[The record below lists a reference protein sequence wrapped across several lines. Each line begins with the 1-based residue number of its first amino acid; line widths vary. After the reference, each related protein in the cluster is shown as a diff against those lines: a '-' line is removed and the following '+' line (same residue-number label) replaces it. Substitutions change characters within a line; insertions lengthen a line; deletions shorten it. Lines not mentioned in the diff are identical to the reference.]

1 MPAETTIQTQSEAD
15 EKMVN
20 LPSEGAGVEVE
31 VKDTP
36 TIVNSETDETI
47 DVGEKPIKEA
57 VASETEVE
65 DYGKKVQSR
74 IDKLTKKLR
83 ALSRSLLASPCTP
96 WAYSMAAASRLSGS
110 RNFFV
115 SLSIRD

>member
-1 MPAETTIQTQSEAD
+1 MPAEPTTVQTQAEAD

-20 LPSEGAGVEVE
+20 LPSEGASVEVE

-36 TIVNSETDETI
+36 TIINSETDETI

-83 ALSRSLLASPCTP
+83 ESERRE
-96 WAYSMAAASRLSGS
+96 AAAIEYAQGVQGDAEKIRHKARRLDAG
-110 RNFFV
+110 
-115 SLSIRD
+115 